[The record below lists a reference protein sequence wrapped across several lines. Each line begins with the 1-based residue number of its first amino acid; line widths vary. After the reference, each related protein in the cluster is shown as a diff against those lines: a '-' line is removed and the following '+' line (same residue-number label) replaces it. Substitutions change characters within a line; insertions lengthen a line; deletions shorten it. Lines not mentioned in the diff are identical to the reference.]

1 MILRVVVVMMIVL
14 VVLVVIALLT
24 VAVVMMIVLVI
35 MLVAMLVAML
45 VTVLVAML
53 TFFDVVMTMFV
64 SVTMVMLTIVAVFV
78 LVFVVFT
85 VFVLVCSAMTVAMT
99 RIRRQSLDVHHNRFR
114 IIVIVM
120 RVAMHRPSRKHLRE
134 NSRICRIGER
144 GWPVV
149 AGDALNLDGHVVDAA
164 HARENRFYGAEG
176 FL

>member
-35 MLVAMLVAML
+35 MLVAML